1 MSAAMNDEQWALRYP
16 TFSDQANRELAEEHR
31 AALKRVAAGTASH
44 ADAVRLAAALGHQ
57 DLFAT
62 PVEPTKATPIEDD
75 AE

>member
-16 TFSDQANRELAEEHR
+16 AFSDQANRELAEEHR
-31 AALKRVAAGTASH
+31 AALMRVAAGIASH